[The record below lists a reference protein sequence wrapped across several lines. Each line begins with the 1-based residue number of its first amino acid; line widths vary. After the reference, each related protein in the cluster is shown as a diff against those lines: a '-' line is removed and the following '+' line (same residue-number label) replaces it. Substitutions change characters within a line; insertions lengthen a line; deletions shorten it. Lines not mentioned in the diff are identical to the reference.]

1 MCFSL
6 SNLFYG
12 LDERSPLRADLYV
25 SMVKLA
31 QQADLVPQLA
41 INIEQVLVT
50 CLSNWMFLKHI
61 IICAFEFTG
70 ILKNPNV
77 LCRAQK
83 SKLCKALLPFGF
95 VGEEMGVTVGY

>member
-1 MCFSL
+1 MYAWLFTLLDVNSCTFDFVILLTLRADVELCFSL

-41 INIEQVLVT
+41 INIEQVHIT
-50 CLSNWMFLKHI
+50 CM
-61 IICAFEFTG
+61 
-70 ILKNPNV
+70 
-77 LCRAQK
+77 
-83 SKLCKALLPFGF
+83 
-95 VGEEMGVTVGY
+95 

>member
-61 IICAFEFTG
+61 IICSFEFTG
-70 ILKNPNV
+70 NPNV
-77 LCRAQK
+77 LFGAQK

>member
-1 MCFSL
+1 MRFSL

-61 IICAFEFTG
+61 IICSFEFTG
-70 ILKNPNV
+70 NIKESKRFV
-77 LCRAQK
+77 WSTEIKVMQSTFTFRFCR
-83 SKLCKALLPFGF
+83 
-95 VGEEMGVTVGY
+95 

>member
-50 CLSNWMFLKHI
+50 CLSNLMFLKHI
-61 IICAFEFTG
+61 LNLLV

-77 LCRAQK
+77 LFGAQK